1 MKTAIFDIETN
12 GLLHQLNTVHSLVI
26 KEAETGKVY
35 SCADQEGYLPIKA
48 GLELL
53 TKADRVVGHNIIKF
67 DIPAIQ
73 QVYPW
78 FEIPLEKVHDTVLYS
93 RLLWPELGDRDMGL
107 IRAKKMPGKLRGSHG
122 LEAWGYRLKLNK
134 GDYAKEMKA
143 QGLDPWANW
152 NQPMQDYCEL
162 DVEVTEKLWVR
173 IQTKEIPERAV
184 ELEHWFCYI
193 IGLQERFGYRFN
205 VAKAAELY
213 SVLAARRAA
222 IDAEL
227 KEMFKPWYVNQGR
240 FTPKGD
246 NKRFGYV
253 AGAAFSKVKLQEF
266 NPSSRQQIADR
277 LIKLYGWKPQ
287 EFTESGQPKVDESTL
302 KDLPYPPAKLLTR
315 RFLIEKRIGQLAE
328 GDQAWLKLE
337 RNGRIH
343 GSVNTIG
350 AVTGRC
356 AHSAPNVAQVP
367 GVKVDKVDGESVILY
382 GEDGGWGFECRE
394 LFTVDEGFKQVGA
407 DASGLELRC
416 LAHYMAR
423 YDGGAY
429 AKIILEGDIHT
440 ENQKAAG
447 LPTRNNAKTFIYAFL
462 YGAGDE
468 KIGQIIGKGAK
479 AGKKLKENFLKRTPA
494 LKRLREDV
502 ATTVK
507 KRGYLRGIDGRRLH
521 IRSEH
526 SALNTLLQSAG
537 ALLVKQATI
546 NLYRELSS
554 RGYEFGKDWAMV
566 AHVHD
571 EYQLQVREELVEEV
585 SEVAVWSFQEAGR
598 QFNWRCPLDGEA
610 KVGGNW
616 AETH

>member
-1 MKTAIFDIETN
+1 MIRVAFDIETN
-12 GLLHQLNTVHSLVI
+12 GLLHQLDRVHSMVI
-26 KEAETGKVY
+26 KDLDSKKVW
-35 SCADQEGYLPIKA
+35 SCTDDDPRYMSIRDGLKILQKADQ
-48 GLELL
+48 
-53 TKADRVVGHNIIKF
+53 VWGHNIVKF
-67 DIPAIQ
+67 DLPALK
-73 QVYPW
+73 QVYPD
-78 FEIPLEKVHDTVLYS
+78 FDTPIEKVHDTLLYS
-93 RLLWPELGDRDMGL
+93 RLLWGELGERDTGL
-107 IRAKKMPGKLRGSHG
+107 IKAKKMPGKLRGSHG

-143 QGLDPWANW
+143 KGLDPWAAW
-152 NQPMQDYCEL
+152 NKPMQDYCEL
-162 DVEVTEKLWVR
+162 DVEVTEKLWER
-173 IQTKEIPERAV
+173 IQKKEIPERAIN
-184 ELEHWFCYI
+184 LEHWFCYI
-193 IGLQERFGYRFN
+193 IGKQERFGYRFN
-205 VAKAAELY
+205 VDSAVKLY
-213 SVLAARRAA
+213 SVLAARRAV
-222 IDAEL
+222 IDSEL
-227 KEMFKPWYVNQGR
+227 KGIFKPWYVSAGLQ
-240 FTPKGD
+240 TPKRD
-246 NKRFGYV
+246 NKRLGYV
-253 AGAAFSKVKLQEF
+253 EGAQFCKVKLQEF
-266 NPSSRQQIADR
+266 NPASRQQIADR
-277 LIKLYGWKPQ
+277 LMKYFKWKPQ
-287 EFTESGQPKVDESTL
+287 EFTPSGQPKVDETTL
-302 KDLPYPPAKLLTR
+302 GQLDNRPAKLLAE

-356 AHSAPNVAQVP
+356 THSHPNVAQVP
-367 GVKVDKVDGESVILY
+367 GVRAEY
-382 GEDGGWGFECRE
+382 GEECRA
-394 LFTVDEGFKQVGA
+394 LFCVDDGYMQVGA

-429 AKIILEGDIHT
+429 GKIILEGDIHT

-447 LPTRNNAKTFIYAFL
+447 LPTRDNAKTFIYAFL

-468 KIGQIIGKGAK
+468 KIGQIIGKGSRE
-479 AGKKLKENFLKRTPA
+479 GKRLKENFLKRTPA

-502 ATTVK
+502 AAAVQ

-526 SALNTLLQSAG
+526 AALNTLLQSAG

-546 NLYRELSS
+546 NLYQELTR
-554 RGYEFGKDWAMV
+554 RGYEFGSDWAMV

-571 EYQLQVREELVEEV
+571 EYQLQVRKDLVEEV

-610 KVGGNW
+610 KVGLNW
-616 AETH
+616 SQCH